1 MTTEF
6 HKVVRDFVHDLLR
19 VFPERADTLHVDLQ
33 TIAVDGEDAIKASER
48 VKEHCLRVL
57 PQRFFDILYQNE
69 AIFDAKEDGQKENT
83 EFLPGLD
90 FGLLWKADGVS
101 DETRTTM
108 WKYLQLILVSVVE
121 DISDKESF
129 GETANLFEAI
139 NEDELKTKL
148 EETVQH
154 MQSLFEDNQ
163 DDEEGKND
171 GDDSTDTDPADG
183 AERAQ
188 ALHDHIAGMLDGKLG
203 KLAKEI
209 AADAAAELGIDE
221 EKMGQNASVEGV
233 FKKLFQNPGKLMGL
247 VKNIGGKLDAKI
259 KSGEIKES
267 EILQEASELMGKMKD
282 MPGMGDMQSLLG
294 KMGMGGKG
302 KVNMSAFRNHMQTS
316 VKHAQTK
323 ERMQAKLA
331 ARKAAAAAQANQ
343 KPEVFST
350 GEKVERTPV
359 GAERPPN
366 ADGSALSKSQKKR
379 KKRKAKAKAGD
390 AEPSAE

>member
-1 MTTEF
+1 MTSEF
-6 HKVVRDFVHDLLR
+6 HKVVRDFIHDLLR
-19 VFPERADTLHVDLQ
+19 VFPEKAETLHPDLQ
-33 TIAVDGEDAIKASER
+33 TIAVDGDDTDKATAR
-48 VKEHCLRVL
+48 IKEHCLKVL

-69 AIFDAKEDGQKENT
+69 AVFEAKEDGERENT

-90 FGLLWKADGVS
+90 FSLLWKADGVS

-163 DDEEGKND
+163 EEGEGGTAEGESEAD
-171 GDDSTDTDPADG
+171 GADG

-188 ALHDHIAGMLDGKLG
+188 ALHDHISGMLDGKLG

-302 KVNMSAFRNHMQTS
+302 KVNMAAFRNHMQTS
-316 VKHAQTK
+316 VKQAQTK
-323 ERMQAKLA
+323 ERMKAKLA
-331 ARKAAAAAQANQ
+331 ARKAAASNSTPQP
-343 KPEVFST
+343 PEVFST
-350 GEKVERTPV
+350 GETVERTPV
-359 GAERPPN
+359 GAEKPVN
-366 ADGSALSKSQKKR
+366 LEDGTLSKSQKKR
-379 KKRKAKAKAGD
+379 KKKKAKAKAGQSEPR
-390 AEPSAE
+390 AE